1 MKIFYKNIIF
11 LLLIITTLFLTSC
24 GDTSKSCCEEILNF
38 SYTENDSLTKS
49 NIVIAKNCA
58 EKYHKRP
65 EFLQKISQF
74 YYYDAIEDY
83 SSESTIQATKK
94 FYNALDY
101 INKYIS
107 KNGVIKPYDYLFR
120 GEIYERL
127 GDIYKDINSL
137 KPAAALYDKAL
148 SDYES
153 SDNNDKTLNT
163 LLKIG
168 KLYQYNQMPDIAML
182 YFEMAEE
189 KENIPNNT
197 YRKIIDNKIVTLYEL
212 NDYAKADSIFKNRFN
227 IKIQDYDFHS
237 AIGTKY
243 FYERNYP
250 KALPHLE
257 YCFENG
263 NQQEKLVFSEKLAES
278 YFNTNNHERE
288 LFYIQHQAKS
298 NSIEIRKTPLKL
310 DLEKLYDINGNIIN
324 GKNEIVKNNDSK
336 RIIIISLVFVIIIT
350 SILVTFNINKKQD
363 REKIRSAQKAIDVN
377 KEIIESKDKIIDDI
391 SKKLNNLEP
400 NSDFEESYD
409 RFCDSYIFKKIKSSL
424 DGITILT
431 KNVQDYS
438 NLQLSNKDLIDLT
451 KTFNSCF
458 HKAIPS
464 MRKEFEGITTSD
476 IKFIILIFM
485 NITTTEIAALLGL
498 TYSATNKRYNKI
510 KNIFNTK
517 EDLTQFLLTF
527 VKTNS

>member
-11 LLLIITTLFLTSC
+11 LSLIITALFLTSC

-38 SYTENDSLTKS
+38 SYTENDSLTKN
-49 NIVIAKNCA
+49 NIAIAKNCA
-58 EKYHKRP
+58 KKYHKRT

-83 SSESTIQATKK
+83 SSELTIQATKK

-101 INKYIS
+101 INMYIS
-107 KNGVIKPYDYLFR
+107 KNGVVKPYDYHFR

-148 SDYES
+148 SDFES
-153 SDNNDKTLNT
+153 SDNNDKILNT

-168 KLYQYNQMPDIAML
+168 KLYQYNHMPDIAMI

-189 KENIPNNT
+189 KENVPNNT
-197 YRKIIDNKIVTLYEL
+197 YRKIIDNKITTLYEL
-212 NDYAKADSIFKNRFN
+212 NDYAKADSIFQNHFN

-243 FYERNYP
+243 FYERNYV

-278 YFNTNNHERE
+278 YFNTNNHEKE

-298 NSIEIRKTPLKL
+298 NSIEIRKTPLRL

-324 GKNEIVKNNDSK
+324 AKNEIVKSNDNK
-336 RIIIISLVFVIIIT
+336 HIVIILLVFAITIALSLVTLDI
-350 SILVTFNINKKQD
+350 KQD
-363 REKIRSAQKAIDVN
+363 KEKIRSAQKTIDASR
-377 KEIIESKDKIIDDI
+377 EIIESKDKIIDSI

-400 NSDFEESYD
+400 NSNFEESYN
-409 RFCDSYIFKKIKSSL
+409 RFCESYIFKKIKSSL

-431 KNVQDYS
+431 KNVQEYS
-438 NLQLSNKDLIDLT
+438 NLQLSNKDIIDLT
-451 KTFNSCF
+451 KAFNSCF
-458 HKAIPS
+458 HNAIPS

-485 NITTTEIAALLGL
+485 NINTTEIAALLGL
-498 TYSATNKRYNKI
+498 TYGATNKRYNKI

-517 EDLTQFLLTF
+517 EDLTQFILTF
-527 VKTNS
+527 VKTNF